1 MAGSDLS
8 AQIECNFRNSISDSI
23 LCFEQELGLFLFLK
37 LRDSK
42 ADVGFGQ
49 GGPYQVY
56 RIRWPEKC
64 QTGRPGGQMRWVR
77 ANGPV
82 PT

>member
-1 MAGSDLS
+1 M
-8 AQIECNFRNSISDSI
+8 
-23 LCFEQELGLFLFLK
+23 GLFLFLK

-64 QTGRPGGQMRWVR
+64 QTGRPGGQMRWAR

-82 PT
+82 PTKYLRICHAFALDGALTFILNAYVT

>member
-42 ADVGFGQ
+42 ADVGVKVAHIKFTELGGQ
-49 GGPYQVY
+49 
-56 RIRWPEKC
+56 KNAK
-64 QTGRPGGQMRWVR
+64 PGGLEVK
-77 ANGPV
+77 
-82 PT
+82 